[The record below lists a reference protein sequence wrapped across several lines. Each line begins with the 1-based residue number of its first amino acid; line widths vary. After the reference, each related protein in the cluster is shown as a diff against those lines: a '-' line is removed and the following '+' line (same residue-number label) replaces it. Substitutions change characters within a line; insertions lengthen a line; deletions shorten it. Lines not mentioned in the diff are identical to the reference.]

1 MPRSAR
7 SVASSPA
14 RTLGEPATTPYVSD
28 AALKRRLNLSVDAQ
42 LLARAKDS
50 GLNLSR
56 LFEES
61 LATKLRQAEAQRW
74 ADDNREAI
82 AAYNARI
89 ERDGLWHKGLTPW
102 Y

>member
-1 MPRSAR
+1 LA
-7 SVASSPA
+7 
-14 RTLGEPATTPYVSD
+14 EPAVAAYHPD
-28 AALKRRLNLSVDAQ
+28 AAKRRLNLSVDAK
-42 LLARAKDS
+42 LLVRAKDS

-74 ADDNREAI
+74 AKDNREAI
-82 AAYNARI
+82 AAYSARI
-89 ERDGLWHKGLTPW
+89 EHDGLWHKGLTPW